1 MNVDTIIEH
10 LLSVRG
16 ARPGRQVNLTEADV
30 RYLCKYFLIPFSF
43 NSRACPDSI

>member
-1 MNVDTIIEH
+1 MAESDMNVDTIIEH

-30 RYLCKYFLIPFSF
+30 RYLCKYFLFRF
-43 NSRACPDSI
+43 R